1 MLCSIG
7 SQLVHHHGQRLY
19 GLGASGRPAAAGPPD
34 NDGSV
39 AAKVGEFAPDG
50 FFLMQ
55 GDKLA
60 FSHRRLE
67 QFQRTGK
74 QEDFPMFEEDLSDR
88 EVERLHIIQRRVT
101 AAIFH
106 S

>member
-1 MLCSIG
+1 M
-7 SQLVHHHGQRLY
+7 RT
-19 GLGASGRPAAAGPPD
+19 PAATKAPGLL
-34 NDGSV
+34 
-39 AAKVGEFAPDG
+39 KQLIHEYPDG

>member
-1 MLCSIG
+1 MEGENRDIQELLTALEAAFVARSQDEDTG
-7 SQLVHHHGQRLY
+7 SDDKLLGLLKQLIHEY
-19 GLGASGRPAAAGPPD
+19 
-34 NDGSV
+34 
-39 AAKVGEFAPDG
+39 PDG

-74 QEDFPMFEEDLSDR
+74 QEDFPMFDEDLSDR
-88 EVERLHIIQRRVT
+88 ELERLHAIQQRVT
-101 AAIFH
+101 AAIFQP
-106 S
+106 